1 MTSRIK
7 FNESYINP
15 FGDAATF
22 YYGKNLR
29 KAIKKM
35 KLEIETGERFA
46 YSSGSSQLL
55 GLVLERALKNKTISS
70 YLEEKIWQP
79 LEMEFDASWSLD
91 NDYIWL

>member
-1 MTSRIK
+1 
-7 FNESYINP
+7 
-15 FGDAATF
+15 
-22 YYGKNLR
+22 
-29 KAIKKM
+29 M